1 MKRVLHFLSELFHP
15 PKWVTVLVPPVIFA
29 ALLYVFAAGQEQSVL
44 AYPVFVLSAYCLTIL
59 LLPLPG
65 KLRSARTWIER
76 QIDQTAFGK
85 AYVRDPAFR
94 GSVGIYQGMTVNFL
108 YVVFRVIVGVRYAS
122 VWFLSMAAYYLVLG
136 GLRLSLVLSNRHRNL
151 RREWDCYRRTAWLL
165 FLLNI
170 PMGGMIVLMVLT
182 DSGYTYPG
190 YVIYL
195 SAMYTFYTMGM
206 AIKNLI
212 QYHKL
217 GSPILSAA
225 KVLNFIAALMSV
237 LGLQTA
243 MIAQFSTESDG
254 FRRGMNAMT
263 GGVIWLS
270 VLGIA
275 VYMLHQSS
283 AGKGRRKPDEQ
294 IRK

>member
-1 MKRVLHFLSELFHP
+1 MKRVLHVLLELLHP
-15 PKWVTVLVPPVIFA
+15 PRWVRALAPPAAFA
-29 ALLYVFAAGQEQSVL
+29 ALLYVFAAGREHSVL
-44 AYPVFVLSAYCLTIL
+44 AYPVFALSAYCLTVL

-65 KLRSARTWIER
+65 RLRSARTWIEGR
-76 QIDQTAFGK
+76 INQTAFGK
-85 AYVRDPAFR
+85 EYVRDPAFR
-94 GSVGIYQGMTVNFL
+94 GSVGIYQGMIVNFL
-108 YVVFRVIVGVRYAS
+108 YVVFRVIVGIRYAS
-122 VWFLSMAAYYLVLG
+122 AWFLSMAAYYLVLG
-136 GLRLSLVLSNRHRNL
+136 GLRLSLILSFRHRSWQ
-151 RREWDCYRRTAWLL
+151 REWGCYRRTAWLL

-182 DSGYTYPG
+182 NSGYTYPG
-190 YVIYL
+190 YVVYL

-206 AIKNLI
+206 AVVNLI
-212 QYHKL
+212 RYHRL

-243 MIAQFSTESDG
+243 MIAQFSAESDG
-254 FRRGMNAMT
+254 FRQKMNGMT

-275 VYMLHQSS
+275 VCMLHRSS
-283 AGKGRRKPDEQ
+283 AGKEKPDEQ